1 MAFRTIRTDDRIL
14 FFLSDTEVLE
24 LTNHDKVKQLVEASE
39 ANLDQLINEIKIG
52 LIEAAQEELELFD
65 TEDVSLLQK
74 TLAYAKLLQVVNQY
88 RCMEKA
94 EAARKALEEERF
106 ANESVWSW
114 EK

>member
-24 LTNHDKVKQLVEASE
+24 LTSHDKIKQLVEASE
-39 ANLDQLINEIKIG
+39 SNLEQLINEIKTG
-52 LIEAAQEELELFD
+52 LSEAVEEELELFD
-65 TEDVSLLQK
+65 TEDVSVLQK

-88 RCMEKA
+88 RCIEKA
-94 EAARKALEEERF
+94 EAARKAEEEERQT
-106 ANESVWSW
+106 NQDVWSW